1 MENKNTNK
9 NSSNFFKK
17 EGFYVVLFLC
27 LCIIATVAAITTKN
41 NKKVENKPQ
50 ASQNVKVD
58 SQKPREVSISQ
69 KDKEINNAVQVRNN
83 EKKAETG
90 IEVPTKK
97 EVSVSK
103 TTEPK
108 FIKPVDGEIVM
119 KYSQTPVWWE
129 TSKTYRPNF
138 GINIKANVGTP
149 VKAVSDGEV
158 KLVEEKGS
166 FGTTIT
172 IYHPENG
179 KTTSYGNLDKA
190 VKVKKGDKVTQGQEI
205 GKVGNSSLRG
215 MSEEIGNNF
224 LHFEVLKNAKEEP
237 QFSSENPEK
246 YIKY

>member
-50 ASQNVKVD
+50 ASQSEKVD
-58 SQKPREVSISQ
+58 SQQPREVSISQ
-69 KDKEINNAVQVRNN
+69 KDKEINNAVQVKNN

-108 FIKPVDGEIVM
+108 FIKPVEGEIVM

-138 GINIKANVGTP
+138 GINIKANVGTA

-158 KLVEEKGS
+158 KLVEEKGA
-166 FGTTIT
+166 FGTTVT
-172 IYHPENG
+172 IYHPESG

-205 GKVGNSSLRG
+205 GKIGNNSVRG

-224 LHFEVLKNAKEEP
+224 LHFEILKNANEDP